1 MQPGRDR
8 QLVTAALMLG
18 SFLAAFEAT
27 AVAAAVP
34 TAVGEMGGV
43 ERYSWVFSAY
53 LLTSTT
59 TVPLFGKL
67 ADLYGRRKVYH
78 VSVALFLLGSALSG
92 MAGSLS
98 QLILFRAIQGLGA
111 GGVNPLTITIAGDI
125 YNLKERGRMQG
136 LFSSVWAFSSLSG
149 PLLGGWITDALS
161 WRWIFYLNIPFGI
174 ASSLILHRFLRE
186 AKPRT
191 KHRLDILGTVSLTTA
206 VTLLLLGLIEGP
218 DVWGWSDVRTIGL
231 FAGSLAALILFLWQE
246 QRAEEPML
254 PLDLFRN
261 RLISVA
267 SAGNLL
273 IGVFLY
279 ALTAYVP
286 VFAQGVLGGSA
297 FDAGMALMPVLV
309 GWPIAS
315 TLSGRMLMRSGYRVL
330 AIGGGVLLV
339 AGSFLLAHVGPAT
352 TRTDIMISM
361 MVIGL
366 GLGFTSMPYLLGPQ
380 NAVPWGRRGVVTSGV
395 QFFRAIG
402 GAVGVA
408 ALGALFTARLKAV
421 APGANP
427 NTAFEPAL
435 RAHATPETLARLSG
449 ALLHSLQ
456 GVYFVLAVLGAITCA
471 IAFLFPGGD
480 VTSHVH
486 REGREG
492 LEEEAA
498 AFPVGH

>member
-1 MQPGRDR
+1 MEAGRDR
-8 QLVTAALMLG
+8 QLVTAAILLG

-27 AVAAAVP
+27 AVAAAMP
-34 TAVGEMGGV
+34 RAVGEMGGV

-59 TVPLFGKL
+59 TMPLFGKL

-78 VSVALFLLGSALSG
+78 VSVVLFLLGSALSG

-174 ASSLILHRFLRE
+174 ASSLILQRYLRE
-186 AKPRT
+186 AKTRT
-191 KHRLDILGTVSLTTA
+191 KHRLDVLGTVSLTAA

-218 DVWGWSDVRTIGL
+218 DVWGWRDLRTVGL
-231 FAGSLAALILFLWQE
+231 FAGSIAALALFLWQE
-246 QRAEEPML
+246 RRAEEPML

-261 RLISVA
+261 RLIAVA

-273 IGVFLY
+273 VGTFLY
-279 ALTAYVP
+279 SLIAYVP

-297 FDAGMALMPVLV
+297 LAVGMATMPILV

-315 TLSGRMLMRSGYRVL
+315 TLSGRLLMRTGYRMQ

-339 AGSFLLAHVGPAT
+339 AGSFLLARVGPAT
-352 TRTDIMISM
+352 TRTEVMISM

-380 NAVPWGRRGVVTSGV
+380 NAVPWERRGVATSSV
-395 QFFRAIG
+395 QFFRSIG

-408 ALGALFTARLKAV
+408 ALGALFAARLKAV
-421 APGANP
+421 APEINP
-427 NTAFEPAL
+427 NTAFNQDL
-435 RAHATPETLARLSG
+435 RAHATPATLARLSG
-449 ALLHSLQ
+449 ALLYSLS
-456 GVYFVLAVLGAITCA
+456 GVYFVLAILAVATFV
-471 IAFLFPGGD
+471 IALFFPGGN
-480 VTSHVH
+480 VTSHMH
-486 REGREG
+486 REEDAG
-492 LEEEAA
+492 
-498 AFPVGH
+498 FPMGH

>member
-8 QLVTAALMLG
+8 QLVTAAIVLG

-92 MAGSLS
+92 VAGSLG
-98 QLILFRAIQGLGA
+98 QLILFRAVQGLGA
-111 GGVNPLTITIAGDI
+111 GGVNPITVTIAGDI
-125 YNLKERGRMQG
+125 YSLEERGRMQG
-136 LFSSVWAFSSLSG
+136 LFSSVWAFSSLIG
-149 PLLGGWITDALS
+149 PLLGGWITDVLS

-174 ASSLILHRFLRE
+174 VSSLMLQRYLRE
-186 AKPRT
+186 GKPRT

-206 VTLLLLGLIEGP
+206 VTLLLLGLVEGP
-218 DVWGWSDVRTIGL
+218 DVWGWGDARTLSL
-231 FAGSLAALILFLWQE
+231 FAGALAAFAVFLWQE
-246 QRAEEPML
+246 RRAAEPML
-254 PLDLFRN
+254 PLDLFRH
-261 RLISVA
+261 RLIAVA
-267 SAGNLL
+267 SAGNFLV
-273 IGVFLY
+273 GTFLY
-279 ALTAYVP
+279 CLTAYVP

-297 FDAGMALMPVLV
+297 FDAGMALMPVLI

-315 TLSGRMLMRSGYRVL
+315 TLSGRLLMRTGYRAQ
-330 AIGGGVLLV
+330 AIAGGVLLV
-339 AGSFLLAHVGPAT
+339 AGSFLLARVGPAT

-361 MVIGL
+361 LVIGL

-380 NAVPWGRRGVVTSGV
+380 NAVPWGRRGVATSTV

-408 ALGALFTARLKAV
+408 ALGALFAARLRAV
-421 APGANP
+421 APGLNP

-435 RAHATPETLARLSG
+435 RAHAGAETLARLSG
-449 ALLHSLQ
+449 ALLHSLR
-456 GVYFVLAVLGAITCA
+456 GIYFVLAVLAAVTCA
-471 IAFLFPGGD
+471 LSWFFPGGD
-480 VTSHVH
+480 VTSLMY
-486 REGREG
+486 RD
-492 LEEEAA
+492 EETA
-498 AFPVGH
+498 